1 MALLPTAVH
10 VRFSNRP
17 FWVISCRDGLHF
29 WCPLYPRK
37 LSRLSPTG
45 TAAKGHQRTSQPIQF
60 LPGHGCNRRVS
71 E

>member
-29 WCPLYPRK
+29 WCPPLPPK
-37 LSRLSPTG
+37 AV
-45 TAAKGHQRTSQPIQF
+45 AAVADW
-60 LPGHGCNRRVS
+60 HGR
-71 E
+71 